1 MDTSSIFENINVSI
15 PSNVS
20 VEFAVG
26 AKGPTHGAIRVREH
40 IEVEIV
46 FKSIDSCVWNVK
58 KARSTRDR
66 AHACACALVCAR
78 AGGLNSG
85 EL

>member
-1 MDTSSIFENINVSI
+1 M
-15 PSNVS
+15 S

-58 KARSTRDR
+58 TARLTRNR
-66 AHACACALVCAR
+66 AHACACALVRGR
-78 AGGLNSG
+78 AGVLVNSG